1 MESLPVY
8 HDIAKFAD
16 FQWKNPDISRTKRL
30 LHVIHIIFRSDLGK
44 V

>member
-1 MESLPVY
+1 MEPIPVY
-8 HDIAKFAD
+8 LDIAKLAD
-16 FQWKNPDISRTKRL
+16 FQWKNPDISRTKGL